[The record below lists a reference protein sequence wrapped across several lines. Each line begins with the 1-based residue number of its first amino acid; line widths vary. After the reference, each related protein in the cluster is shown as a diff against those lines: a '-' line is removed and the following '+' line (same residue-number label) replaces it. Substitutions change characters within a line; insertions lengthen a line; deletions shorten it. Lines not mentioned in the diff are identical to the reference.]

1 MQELEN
7 VANSFPA
14 LGGEPLLISRVFQRH
29 DDQGI
34 EEPTEH
40 EQVVDKKVAP
50 DRGEKLLTNLL
61 EVFCLLAPRLVEKAK
76 LLLLEFLIGIRI
88 LGPQHVFVAD
98 SRLVAIFLLC
108 LALMPELCSIFR
120 INSFRQSFPLD
131 PVKIDT

>member
-7 VANSFPA
+7 VANCFPA

-50 DRGEKLLTNLL
+50 ATGEKLTVINLL
-61 EVFCLLAPRLVEKAK
+61 DIVLTCAK
-76 LLLLEFLIGIRI
+76 TR
-88 LGPQHVFVAD
+88 
-98 SRLVAIFLLC
+98 
-108 LALMPELCSIFR
+108 
-120 INSFRQSFPLD
+120 
-131 PVKIDT
+131 

>member
-34 EEPTEH
+34 EKPTEH

-50 DRGEKLLTNLL
+50 AIGETVFFICLTL
-61 EVFCLLAPRLVEKAK
+61 CLLAPRLVEKAK
-76 LLLLEFLIGIRI
+76 LLLLEFLISVRI

-98 SRLVAIFLLC
+98 SRLVAIFLLR
-108 LALMPELCSIFR
+108 LALMPELCSAVR